1 MNCGAMEYYS
11 VIKRNKLPLHITWMN
26 LQRIMLHERNQMKEV
41 HIVCSRTHT
50 AEFMSHFR
58 IGKTTVAEGRPVL
71 ARGRGT
77 DCKGALEM
85 YYVTGGVM
93 LCGCMLLSI
102 VIKLST

>member
-11 VIKRNKLPLHITWMN
+11 VINRNKLLLHITWMN
-26 LQRIMLHERNQMKEV
+26 PQRIMLHERNQMKEI

-58 IGKTTVAEGRPVL
+58 IGKTTAAEGRPVL

-77 DCKGALEM
+77 NCKGALEM
-85 YYVTGGVM
+85 YCVTGGVM
-93 LCGCMLLSI
+93 LSGCMLLSI
-102 VIKLST
+102 LIKLST

>member
-1 MNCGAMEYYS
+1 MNCACYS
-11 VIKRNKLPLHITWMN
+11 VIKRNKLPLHITGMN
-26 LQRIMLHERNQMKEV
+26 PESIMLCERNQIKEI

-50 AEFMSHFR
+50 AEFMSQFR
-58 IGKTTVAEGRPVL
+58 IGKTTAAEGRPVL

-93 LCGCMLLSI
+93 VHGCMLLSI
-102 VIKLST
+102 LIKLSI